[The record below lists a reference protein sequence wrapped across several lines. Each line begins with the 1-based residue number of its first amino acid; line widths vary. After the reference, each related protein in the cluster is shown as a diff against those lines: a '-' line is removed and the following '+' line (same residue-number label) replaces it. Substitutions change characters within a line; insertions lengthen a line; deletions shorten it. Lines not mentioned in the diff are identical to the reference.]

1 MEGLMGPVA
10 DLLGELRVVTSNIWN
25 LGTNFALIL
34 TGRIPGF
41 LSTAAVYFLNVALV
55 PWA

>member
-1 MEGLMGPVA
+1 MGPVA